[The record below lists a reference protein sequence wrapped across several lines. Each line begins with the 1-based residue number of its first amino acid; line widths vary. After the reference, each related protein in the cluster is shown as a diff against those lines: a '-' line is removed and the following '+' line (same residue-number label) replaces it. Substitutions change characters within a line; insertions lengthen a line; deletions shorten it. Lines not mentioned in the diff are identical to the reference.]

1 MSSQSVNE
9 AAWRLFPR
17 RVAPPF
23 VVSGNTEVDLAPYG
37 HSIVSILS
45 DGDVHLI
52 ATYDGSPPVATTA
65 DAPLPAGE
73 VVEFKITAGVRLAIL
88 GTANVSL
95 LPTS

>member
-17 RVAPPF
+17 RVAPP
-23 VVSGNTEVDLAPYG
+23 VAVAGSTEIDLTPYG
-37 HSIVSILS
+37 HSIVSLFA
-45 DGDVHLI
+45 DADVHII
-52 ATYDGSPPVATTA
+52 ATYDGTEPVATTA
-65 DAPLPAGE
+65 DAPLPASE

-88 GTANVSL
+88 GTASVSL